1 MRGDLKVLFAA
12 ILVATVCCEPAAA
25 AVRLCKEPVSSGAI
39 VRPTEEEARREA
51 MTAWKAK
58 AMEFGE
64 PYSSWRIAI
73 DKMFACV
80 THKDGGF
87 ECVATG
93 APCTIEQAPDRR
105 HLREN
110 RIDM

>member
-1 MRGDLKVLFAA
+1 MRGDLVVLFSAVAA
-12 ILVATVCCEPAAA
+12 ALACGEPAAA
-25 AVRLCKEPVSSGAI
+25 AVRLCKEPVSSGLI
-39 VRPTEEEARREA
+39 VRPTELEARKEA

-64 PYSSWRIAI
+64 LYAGWGVALDRLFECLP
-73 DKMFACV
+73 
-80 THKDGGF
+80 HKDGGF
-87 ECVATG
+87 ECMATG
-93 APCTIEQAPDRR
+93 RPCTIEHAPDRR

>member
-1 MRGDLKVLFAA
+1 MRLRLFLMAA
-12 ILVATVCCEPAAA
+12 VSTAFVWGEPAAA
-25 AVRLCKEPVSSGAI
+25 AVRLCKEPVSSGLV
-39 VRPTEEEARREA
+39 VRPTELEARKEA

-58 AMEFGE
+58 ATEFGE
-64 PYSSWRIAI
+64 PYAGWGVALDRL
-73 DKMFACV
+73 FQCLP
-80 THKDGGF
+80 HKDGGF

-93 APCTIEQAPDRR
+93 RPCTIEQAPDRR

>member
-1 MRGDLKVLFAA
+1 MRGDVVVLFSALA
-12 ILVATVCCEPAAA
+12 VALVCGEPAAA
-25 AVRLCKEPVSSGAI
+25 AVRLCKEPVSSGLV
-39 VRPTEEEARREA
+39 VRPTEFEARKEA

-64 PYSSWRIAI
+64 PYSSWGVAV
-73 DKMFACV
+73 DKLFQCLP
-80 THKDGGF
+80 HKDGGF
-87 ECVATG
+87 ECVASG
-93 APCTIEQAPDRR
+93 SPCTIEHAPDRR

>member
-1 MRGDLKVLFAA
+1 MRALGAGLSLSLAMGCAA
-12 ILVATVCCEPAAA
+12 WAPAEA
-25 AVRLCKEPVSSGAI
+25 AVRLCKQPVSSGFI
-39 VRPTEEEARREA
+39 VRPTEFEARKEA

-64 PYSSWRIAI
+64 PYSSWGVAV
-73 DKMFACV
+73 DKIFQCLP
-80 THKDGGF
+80 HKDGF
-87 ECVATG
+87 ECIASG
-93 APCTIEQAPDRR
+93 SPCTIEHAPDRR